1 MDLAQYVGKRREARG
16 KVATSLHS
24 LEALKPWNI
33 HALAK
38 RQLQW
43 DLKYIYKA
51 GPCSP
56 LRAVGREGIFHEGEE
71 RSHLQRHVC
80 PAPLELRV
88 LLSGHAMLQLSPPW
102 AAGSEKVKHPV
113 ILCCLIEETQKG
125 EKKEEMFRGLG

>member
-1 MDLAQYVGKRREARG
+1 MAA
-16 KVATSLHS
+16 SLHS

-56 LRAVGREGIFHEGEE
+56 SQGCGKGRASSARGRKEAIFSAMRAQRPWSSVSCCRATP
-71 RSHLQRHVC
+71 RS
-80 PAPLELRV
+80 
-88 LLSGHAMLQLSPPW
+88 SSPPHRRQ
-102 AAGSEKVKHPV
+102 AQRKSNTP
-113 ILCCLIEETQKG
+113 
-125 EKKEEMFRGLG
+125 